1 MLSFL
6 KNELSSL
13 KNHTK
18 TLDKKVVVIFLS
30 VAVLQTISWY
40 VTSRK
45 FFRANIFE
53 QYQFHPQVYL
63 IEYLYWFIGDFI
75 TFFILPF
82 LIIRFF
88 FREKLS
94 SYGLQVGDYKV
105 GLKITL
111 ILILI
116 MLPLIWI
123 ASASSSFANVYPHL
137 PSARESWQILII
149 YEIGLLIY
157 MLAWEFVWRGYILF
171 GLYEKFGFY
180 SIFIQMIP
188 FVILHNGKPMLE
200 TFGSILAG
208 LALGILALRTK
219 SIFYCVIA
227 HMSVMFS
234 IDLISTLRFRAD
246 DFGVGFSSLM
256 NIIKTL
262 FLGIHH

>member
-1 MLSFL
+1 MISFL
-6 KNELSSL
+6 KNELSRL

-18 TLDKKVVVIFLS
+18 TLDKKVITIFLS

-45 FFRANIFE
+45 FFRANLFE

-63 IEYLYWFIGDFI
+63 IEYLYWFIGDFV
-75 TFFILPF
+75 TFFVLPV

-88 FREKLS
+88 FKEKLS
-94 SYGLQVGDYKV
+94 SYGLQVGDHKI

-111 ILILI
+111 IFILI
-116 MLPLIWI
+116 MLPLVWF
-123 ASASSSFANVYPHL
+123 ASASSSFADVYPHL
-137 PSARESWQILII
+137 PSARESWTIFLI
-149 YEIGLLIY
+149 YELGLLVY
-157 MLAWEFVWRGYILF
+157 MLAWEFVWRGYMLF

-200 TFGSILAG
+200 TFGSILAA

-219 SIFYCVIA
+219 SIFYCVLA
-227 HMSVMFS
+227 HMSVMYS
-234 IDLISTLRFRAD
+234 IDLISTLRYRAN

-256 NIIKTL
+256 NIIKNL
-262 FLGIHH
+262 FL

>member
-6 KNELSSL
+6 KNELLSL
-13 KNHTK
+13 KNRTK
-18 TLDKKVVVIFLS
+18 TLDRKVVVIFLS

-40 VTSRK
+40 ITSRK
-45 FFRANIFE
+45 FFRLYYFE

-75 TFFILPF
+75 TFFILPI

-88 FREKLS
+88 LKEKLS
-94 SYGLQVGDYKV
+94 NYGLQIGDYKT
-105 GLKITL
+105 GLKIT
-111 ILILI
+111 IIFIVI
-116 MLPLIWI
+116 MLPLVWF
-123 ASASSSFANVYPHL
+123 ASSSDSFANVYPHL
-137 PSARESWQILII
+137 SSARESWQIFII
-149 YEIGLLIY
+149 YEIGLLVY
-157 MLAWEFVWRGYILF
+157 MIAWEFVWRGYMLF

-227 HMSVMFS
+227 HMSVMFN
-234 IDLISTLRFRAD
+234 IDLISTLRYRAN

-262 FLGIHH
+262 F

>member
-6 KNELSSL
+6 KNELTSL
-13 KNHTK
+13 KNHAK

-40 VTSRK
+40 ITSRM
-45 FFRANIFE
+45 FFRINFFE

-63 IEYLYWFIGDFI
+63 IEYLYWFFGDFI
-75 TFFILPF
+75 TFFLLPV
-82 LIIRFF
+82 LIIQFILK
-88 FREKLS
+88 EKLS
-94 SYGLQVGDYKV
+94 DYGLRIGDYKI
-105 GLKITL
+105 GLKISF
-111 ILILI
+111 IFIAI
-116 MLPLIWI
+116 MLPIIWF
-123 ASASSSFANVYPHL
+123 ASSSDSFSNVYPHL
-137 PSARESWQILII
+137 SSAKQSWQIFII
-149 YEIGLLIY
+149 YEMSLLIY
-157 MLAWEFVWRGYILF
+157 MIAWEFIWRGYMLF

-200 TFGSILAG
+200 TFGAILAG

-219 SIFYCVIA
+219 SIFYCVLA

-234 IDLISTLRFRAD
+234 IDLISTLRYRAD
-246 DFGVGFSSLM
+246 DLGVGFSSLM

-262 FLGIHH
+262 F

>member
-6 KNELSSL
+6 KYELIAL

-18 TLDKKVVVIFLS
+18 TLDRKVVTIFLS

-45 FFRANIFE
+45 FFRANFFE

-75 TFFILPF
+75 TLFILPV
-82 LIIRFF
+82 LIILFLL
-88 FREKLS
+88 REKLS
-94 SYGLQVGDYKV
+94 DYGLRIGDYKI

-111 ILILI
+111 IFILI
-116 MLPLIWI
+116 MLPLIWF
-123 ASASSSFANVYPHL
+123 ASSSDSFANVYPHL
-137 PSARESWQILII
+137 VTARESWTIFLI
-149 YEIGLLIY
+149 YELGLLVY
-157 MLAWEFVWRGYILF
+157 MIAWEFVWRGYMLF
-171 GLYEKFGFY
+171 GLFEKFGFY
-180 SIFIQMIP
+180 SLFIQMIP
-188 FVILHNGKPMLE
+188 FVILHNGKPMIE

-219 SIFYCVIA
+219 SIFYCVLA

-234 IDLISTLRFRAD
+234 IDLISTLRFRAN

-256 NIIKTL
+256 NIIKNL
-262 FLGIHH
+262 L

>member
-6 KNELSSL
+6 KNELTSL
-13 KNHTK
+13 KNHAK

-40 VTSRK
+40 ITSRM
-45 FFRANIFE
+45 FFRINFFE

-63 IEYLYWFIGDFI
+63 IEYLYWFFGDFI
-75 TFFILPF
+75 TFFLLPV
-82 LIIRFF
+82 LIIQFILK
-88 FREKLS
+88 EKLS
-94 SYGLQVGDYKV
+94 DYGLRIGDYKI
-105 GLKITL
+105 GLKISF
-111 ILILI
+111 IFIAI
-116 MLPLIWI
+116 MLPIIWF
-123 ASASSSFANVYPHL
+123 ASSSDSFSNVYPHL
-137 PSARESWQILII
+137 SSAKQSWQIFII
-149 YEIGLLIY
+149 YEMSLLIY
-157 MLAWEFVWRGYILF
+157 MIAWEFIWRGYMLF

-227 HMSVMFS
+227 HMSVMFN
-234 IDLISTLRFRAD
+234 IDLISTLRYRAN

-262 FLGIHH
+262 F

>member
-6 KNELSSL
+6 KGELSTL
-13 KNHTK
+13 KAHTK
-18 TLDKKVVVIFLS
+18 TLDKKIIMIFLS

-45 FFRANIFE
+45 FFRANFFE

-75 TFFILPF
+75 TFFILPVF
-82 LIIRFF
+82 IIRFF
-88 FREKLS
+88 LKEKLS
-94 SYGLQVGDYKV
+94 DSGLRIGDYKV

-111 ILILI
+111 IFILI
-116 MLPLIWI
+116 MLPLVWI

-137 PSARESWQILII
+137 PSAKQSWQVFVV

-157 MLAWEFVWRGYILF
+157 MIAWEFIWRGYMLF

-180 SIFIQMIP
+180 SLFIQMIP

-200 TFGSILAG
+200 TFGAILAG

-219 SIFYCVIA
+219 SIFYCVMA

-234 IDLISTLRFRAD
+234 IDLISTLRYQAN

-256 NIIKTL
+256 NFIKTL